1 MEAVQ
6 LANTL
11 AQLSGKG
18 GVSGAGILG
27 SIQNTLGLDVLR
39 IGQAQSGATTVAAGK
54 YIQKG
59 VYVGVEQGALSSD
72 SSVKVEIEVTPQISV
87 DTKIGQNASGDVGV
101 NWKWD
106 Y

>member
-1 MEAVQ
+1 VQ

-11 AQLSGKG
+11 AQLSGKRG
-18 GVSGAGILG
+18 FSGAGVLG
-27 SIQNTLGLDVLR
+27 SVQNALGLDVLR
-39 IGQAQSGATTVAAGK
+39 IDQAESGATTVAAGK

-59 VYVGVEQGALSSD
+59 IYVGVEQGTLSSD
-72 SSVKVEIEVTPQISV
+72 SSVKVEIEVTPQITV
-87 DTKIGQNASGDVGV
+87 DTRIGQSTGGDVGV